1 MSNTK
6 NQTNW
11 KIDAAHSEILF
22 KVKHLMITN
31 VKGEFRTFDAEIW
44 SDGEDFS
51 NAQITATIDA
61 SSVFTN
67 NKDRDNHLKGVD
79 FFETEKHE
87 TLAFNSTDI
96 KKIDDETFQVTGDM
110 TIKGVTNPVK
120 LNVEFGGTATDP
132 FGNEKAGFSITGKLN
147 RKDWGLTYN
156 AALETGGVMVGEEVK
171 LMIEA
176 QFIKQK

>member
-1 MSNTK
+1 METTK
-6 NQTNW
+6 KTSW
-11 KIDAAHSEILF
+11 KIDPAHSEILF

-31 VKGEFRTFDAEIW
+31 VKGEFVNFEADIL
-44 SDGEDFS
+44 SDGDDFS
-51 NAQITATIDA
+51 NAQITASIDA

-67 NKDRDNHLKGVD
+67 NKDRDNHLKGAD
-79 FFETEKHE
+79 FFEAEKHK
-87 TLAFNSTDI
+87 TLEFKSTGI

-147 RKDWGLTYN
+147 RKEWGLNYN